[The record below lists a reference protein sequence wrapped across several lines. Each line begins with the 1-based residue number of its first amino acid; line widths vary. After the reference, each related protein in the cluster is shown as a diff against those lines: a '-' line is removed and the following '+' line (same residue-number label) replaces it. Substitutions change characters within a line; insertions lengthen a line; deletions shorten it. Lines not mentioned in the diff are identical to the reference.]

1 MEIWS
6 PTTQRIQGK
15 GNHAWEDKF
24 QIKKSTVNQEIY
36 EKNPVTTILYILHLT
51 NWPHLCGNDASTVIL
66 SLTATHK
73 GSKRAL
79 MGQASRRSLIQSI
92 NERPGLKMNQ
102 TI

>member
-24 QIKKSTVNQEIY
+24 QIKESTVNQEIF
-36 EKNPVTTILYILHLT
+36 EKKVATTTLKVLHLT
-51 NWPHLCGNDASTVIL
+51 NWLYLCGNDAWIVIL

-73 GSKRAL
+73 GSRRAL
-79 MGQASRRSLIQSI
+79 IGQASRRSLIQSTDG
-92 NERPGLKMNQ
+92 RLRLKMNW
-102 TI
+102 TM